1 LHDPGFG
8 AFSHWRAAGGASVGQ
23 RVRIARREVTQRD
36 GGAAAR
42 NGPRLCASRLL
53 AVLAADVVVGE
64 ASRPRIFDPSTVP
77 ATDTALVFGAG
88 VEPDGS
94 PSAMLGDRL
103 DLAVQLY
110 RARKVRR
117 LLLSADDR
125 AGDRETPAMLARVLA
140 AGDPRDRVLV
150 DDRGFSTRDSCARA
164 HAAFGLSTATLV
176 TQSYHLPRAL
186 FVCRALGVDGVGVG
200 APDWRNYTIATM
212 LPHTAREALATAAA
226 AVRAALRRT

>member
-1 LHDPGFG
+1 M
-8 AFSHWRAAGGASVGQ
+8 A
-23 RVRIARREVTQRD
+23 ARRHVTVRD
-36 GGAAAR
+36 FAR
-42 NGPRLCASRLL
+42 VACAVALL
-53 AVLAADVVVGE
+53 AVLAADAVVGE
-64 ASRPRIFDPSTVP
+64 TSRPWIFDASSVQ

-103 DLAVQLY
+103 DLAVRLY

-125 AGDRETPAMLARVLA
+125 AGDREIPAMLARVLA
-140 AGDPRDRVLV
+140 AGVPRDRVLV

-164 HAAFGLSTATLV
+164 HSAFALNSATLV

-186 FVCRALGVDGVGVG
+186 FVCRALGVRGFGVG
-200 APDWRNYTIATM
+200 APDWGNYTIATM
-212 LPHTAREALATAAA
+212 VPHALREALATAVA